1 MMPSN
6 HLVLCLPLLLLPS
19 IFSTIW
25 VFSNESALPSGIQSI
40 GTSAL
45 ASVLPMNSQDWFHL
59 GLTHLI
65 SLQSKGLSR
74 SLLQH
79 NLKASILLHSA
90 FFMIQLSHPYMTTGK
105 AIALTLWTFVRHD
118 WSDLAAAAVVSKVMS
133 LLFNILS
140 SFVITFFPK
149 SKCLLISWLPSP
161 STVILEPQE
170 KKIYHCFH
178 FFPIYLPW
186 SDRMDTIIL
195 VFLMLSFKP
204 TFHSPLSPSSR
215 DCLDP
220 IHLLPLEWYR
230 LHICDCYFS
239 WQSFQLMIHPAQHI
253 TWCTLHRS

>member
-6 HLVLCLPLLLLPS
+6 HFILCHPLHLMTLIFPS
-19 IFSTIW
+19 IR

-149 SKCLLISWLPSP
+149 SKCLLISWLQSSP
-161 STVILEPQE
+161 AVILKPPQN
-170 KKIYHCFH
+170 
-178 FFPIYLPW
+178 
-186 SDRMDTIIL
+186 S
-195 VFLMLSFKP
+195 LS
-204 TFHSPLSPSSR
+204 LY
-215 DCLDP
+215 
-220 IHLLPLEWYR
+220 WVG
-230 LHICDCYFS
+230 
-239 WQSFQLMIHPAQHI
+239 
-253 TWCTLHRS
+253 